1 MVEGRLQ
8 IQRISA
14 PGEKPETFQVTHE
27 EYEGGEFVGSVQ
39 GDRLGAFLHET
50 LRMDADFVERL
61 LDELYLHGHA
71 IVPDVRLPEAEL
83 AAAGLKHLPDDGEQ

>member
-14 PGEKPETFQVTHE
+14 PAEKPGTFQVSHE
-27 EYEGGEFVGSVQ
+27 LYEGGEFVGSVQ
-39 GDRLGAFLHET
+39 GDHLASFLHET
-50 LRMDADFVERL
+50 LRMDSSFVERL

-71 IVPDVRLPEAEL
+71 AVPDVRLPEGEL
-83 AAAGLKHLPDDGEQ
+83 AAAGLKHLPDEG